1 MTNQPLDQSSHGYA
15 MAQPAAA
22 DAALKLLVKGF
33 NDNLMERRLL
43 DGTVKL
49 SQRRLPRLE
58 LLSDADSKSADAVL
72 IDTRDP
78 QAMKWADDQAWLM
91 HKAVIWVDA
100 QAVRHG
106 HIVVRRPVQW
116 PNLPMLLAR
125 ALEQGPK
132 KPTDAQPAGE
142 LLDKTARS
150 ASTSPAAIAQA
161 AAAVSVPVAAVGR
174 PVLVVDDSLAVRAY
188 LRSLLE
194 SRGFAVTVADC
205 AEAGI
210 AAAAAAPYACI
221 LMDVLMPGINGYEA
235 CRSIKSRSRAGSA
248 PAIVMLTSK
257 SSPFDHI
264 RGKMAGCDAYLTKPV
279 NPARLHEVLLSYV
292 AVPVHKAIPPPQPP
306 LNTSQWL
313 TV

>member
-1 MTNQPLDQSSHGYA
+1 
-15 MAQPAAA
+15 MALPTTA

-33 NDNLMERRLL
+33 NDNPMERRLL

-58 LLSDADSKSADAVL
+58 LLSDADSKSADAVM

-78 QAMKWADDQAWLM
+78 QSMQWAAGQPWLLR
-91 HKAVIWVDA
+91 KPVIWVDA
-100 QAVRHG
+100 QTVRHG
-106 HIVVRRPVQW
+106 HTMVRRPVQW

-125 ALEQGPK
+125 ALQQGPQK
-132 KPTDAQPAGE
+132 GINAQHAGN
-142 LLDKTARS
+142 LPDKTSHS
-150 ASTSPAAIAQA
+150 ALAATVDVA
-161 AAAVSVPVAAVGR
+161 PVAVAGR

-194 SRGFAVTVADC
+194 SRGFAVSVADC

-210 AAAAAAPYACI
+210 AAAAAAAHDCI
-221 LMDVLMPGINGYEA
+221 LMDVLMPGMNGYEA
-235 CRSIKSRSRAGSA
+235 CRSIKSRSRIDSA

-279 NPARLHEVLLSYV
+279 NPAQLHEVLLRYV
-292 AVPVHKAIPPPQPP
+292 AVPVQKTMAPPQPP
-306 LNTSQWL
+306 
-313 TV
+313 